1 MYVNLLRSS
10 HPNKKSSLHAPD
22 VECILVVTLSMLI
35 ASVVAFSG
43 SIRGPDIFNVRLSTQ
58 TCTPVVYSA
67 HCGYGSFRPR
77 VVAITFRDC
86 QNHHSSI
93 SFSLCSL
100 IKLPFSLYSTML
112 SASVIILEW
121 ICPLL
126 GVLMANV
133 MFLGESSQSI
143 CPRFL

>member
-35 ASVVAFSG
+35 ATVVAFSG

-93 SFSLCSL
+93 SFSLFLDKITFLSL
-100 IKLPFSLYSTML
+100 FHHVICQCDHFGMDLPFTRRSNGKYH
-112 SASVIILEW
+112 VF
-121 ICPLL
+121 
-126 GVLMANV
+126 G
-133 MFLGESSQSI
+133 
-143 CPRFL
+143 